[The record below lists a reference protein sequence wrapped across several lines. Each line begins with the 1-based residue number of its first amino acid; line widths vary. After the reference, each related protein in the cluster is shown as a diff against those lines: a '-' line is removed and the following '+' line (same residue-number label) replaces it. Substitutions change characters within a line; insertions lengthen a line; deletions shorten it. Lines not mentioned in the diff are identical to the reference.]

1 MLLVYVTCDLRV
13 TNFCLINETKI
24 LHYLSQKKTLLFS
37 EPKIN
42 YGKTSASRVGSERNT
57 KAYIFTQFA

>member
-1 MLLVYVTCDLRV
+1 MILRY
-13 TNFCLINETKI
+13 NII
-24 LHYLSQKKTLLFS
+24 YHKKALLFS

-42 YGKTSASRVGSERNT
+42 YGKTSASRVGTERNT